1 MEIRRKRG
9 CRVSLFMRPT
19 NDAPDPD
26 LPDAV
31 ENNHDGGVC
40 IQVKPE
46 KGPGVLFEIDLSA
59 TAFYNALAGAGFVPA
74 TLAKRYK
81 E

>member
-1 MEIRRKRG
+1 
-9 CRVSLFMRPT
+9 V
-19 NDAPDPD
+19 
-26 LPDAV
+26 
-31 ENNHDGGVC
+31 